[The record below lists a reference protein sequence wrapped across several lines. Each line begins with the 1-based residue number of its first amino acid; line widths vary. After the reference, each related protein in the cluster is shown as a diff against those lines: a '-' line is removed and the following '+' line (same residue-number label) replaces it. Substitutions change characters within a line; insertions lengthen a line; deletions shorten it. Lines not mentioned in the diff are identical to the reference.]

1 MRDRS
6 FDTTGDRTG
15 ETSETAWWTEDC
27 VTQRPDAVLTAYRDS
42 VYGFVLRRVGDRSL
56 ADDLTQEVFL
66 RAERS
71 IGTYRREA
79 SLKSWM
85 FAIALNVVRDH
96 FRALHRAPDSP
107 SLVMSAG
114 QASPGEGAEAALLGS
129 EIASCDDGYL
139 SQLPR
144 HQNDV
149 VSMHDMDGLT
159 HAEIA
164 TVLGVSVAN
173 SRVLLHRGRA
183 ALRRMLDENC
193 LLSFGGESIPCERK
207 PATEMGGKHDSCA
220 CEV

>member
-1 MRDRS
+1 MSTNEMARQAEDSATR
-6 FDTTGDRTG
+6 RPG
-15 ETSETAWWTEDC
+15 E
-27 VTQRPDAVLTAYRDS
+27 VLAAYRDP

-56 ADDLTQEVFL
+56 ADDLTQEAYL

-71 IGTYRREA
+71 IYTYRREA
-79 SLKSWM
+79 SLRSWI

-96 FRALHRAPDSP
+96 FRALQRAPDSP
-107 SLVMSAG
+107 SLVAAVE
-114 QASPGEGAEAALLGS
+114 QASPDKGAEGALLQS
-129 EIASCDDGYL
+129 EMAFCVDEYVSR
-139 SQLPR
+139 LPR
-144 HQNDV
+144 LQHDV
-149 VSMHDMDGLT
+149 LSMHDMVGLT
-159 HAEIA
+159 HSEIA

-207 PATEMGGKHDSCA
+207 PATEMGGEHDSCA